1 MNSPKYQ
8 EYKGIY
14 FCRDDNTGYYLNS
27 TLKVRMHR
35 YVWEQ
40 EVGLIPDGLEI
51 HHLDFDR
58 ANNSIDNLS
67 LMTKKAHQAMHAKDE
82 TKKEKRRENMA
93 KAEKFARAWHS
104 SPEGLAWHSEQGK
117 RIAEAAEPREYV
129 CEWCGKTFLSKPM
142 GLHKYCSAA
151 CRAAAR
157 RASGVDNETRI
168 CKVCGKEFTTSKY
181 SGAHFCSAACRGINQ
196 SRVNEEKRAA
206 GIPVRKGS
214 KTSG

>member
-1 MNSPKYQ
+1 MSYAKYQ
-8 EYKGIY
+8 EYKGIR

-40 EVGLIPDGLEI
+40 EVGPIPDGFDV
-51 HHLDFDR
+51 HHIDGDKS
-58 ANNSIDNLS
+58 NNSIDNLS
-67 LMTKKAHQAMHAKDE
+67 LMTSRAHRILHGKEESRKAKM
-82 TKKEKRRENMA
+82 RLNIA
-93 KAEKFARAWHS
+93 KAQEAAKAWHS

-129 CEWCGKTFLSKPM
+129 CEQCGKTFLSKPM
-142 GLHKYCSAA
+142 GFHKYCSAA

-168 CKVCGKEFTTSKY
+168 CEICGKEFTTSKY
-181 SGAHFCSAACRGINQ
+181 SKTRFCSIECRGKNR
-196 SRVNEEKRAA
+196 SRINEEKRAA

-214 KTSG
+214 KTNG

>member
-1 MNSPKYQ
+1 
-8 EYKGIY
+8 
-14 FCRDDNTGYYLNS
+14 
-27 TLKVRMHR
+27 MHR

-40 EVGLIPDGLEI
+40 EVGLIPGGFEI

-67 LMTKKAHQAMHAKDE
+67 LMTKKAHQTLHAKDE
-82 TKKEKRRENMA
+82 TRKEKQRENMA

-117 RIAEAAEPREYV
+117 RIAETVEPREYV
-129 CEWCGKTFLSKPM
+129 CERCGKTFLSKPM
-142 GLHKYCSAA
+142 GFHKYCSAA

-168 CKVCGKEFTTSKY
+168 CEICGKEFTTSKY
-181 SGAHFCSAACRGINQ
+181 SKTRFCSIECRGKNR
-196 SRVNEEKRAA
+196 SRINEEKRAA
-206 GIPVRKGS
+206 GIPVRKGA